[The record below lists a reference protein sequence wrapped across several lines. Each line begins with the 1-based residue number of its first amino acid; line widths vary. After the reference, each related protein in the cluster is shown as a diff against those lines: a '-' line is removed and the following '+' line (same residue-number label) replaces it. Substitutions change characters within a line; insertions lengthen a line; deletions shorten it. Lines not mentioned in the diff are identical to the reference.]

1 MESGLT
7 LRPPSLAIP
16 VPFLA
21 FSIGHGPKFSTPLD
35 IPEKSLKSILQS
47 CSGSLLDSIHLSIFL
62 VPQIT
67 AKMSSSSVHGA
78 GTLPVTQV
86 RISLSLSFWT
96 FLNGQFHL
104 HTVSGIHPPSP
115 ALEHYSMID
124 PKHKWLSKQK
134 KGTHQNQM
142 SVRFYQMPSQIPQQ
156 DNVQVS
162 VGTQIPLHN
171 TLWKQQDF
179 LKVTGWF
186 GQQDQ
191 LITQSR
197 DNSTYIEGWKNRVT
211 RFL

>member
-115 ALEHYSMID
+115 ALEHYSMILTD
-124 PKHKWLSKQK
+124 PTPSILSGGTRPTKHWGLHILHWISLHSLSHVPTDLFSDK
-134 KGTHQNQM
+134 
-142 SVRFYQMPSQIPQQ
+142 P
-156 DNVQVS
+156 
-162 VGTQIPLHN
+162 
-171 TLWKQQDF
+171 
-179 LKVTGWF
+179 
-186 GQQDQ
+186 
-191 LITQSR
+191 
-197 DNSTYIEGWKNRVT
+197 
-211 RFL
+211 